1 MSGSTDG
8 ETRKQG
14 RAIKRKIR
22 MLRPRHGRMLMRP
35 VHLQETS
42 SQGACFLHIPAGFQK
57 SENFLNGHRTP

>member
-35 VHLQETS
+35 VHLQENLPK
-42 SQGACFLHIPAGFQK
+42 ARVFLHIPAGFQK